1 MQRGRWQI
9 QGEHRAAAHAPRGRR
24 DIIGESRGWRASQGQ
39 SFPWMGSSLSALGC
53 VQDCPVCGC
62 SHLQAL
68 VRSANSC
75 SSDTPGTAVVSLWVI
90 HGWEQQHL
98 CFGAHCLSS
107 VIFLPGSAYLQ
118 LRGNT
123 MLWLTLVLGEVPASK
138 HGSGLQ
144 LYWGRGSHGE
154 EAPVPL
160 QQVLLRPFGC
170 PHPHL
175 PVSLPSVQWES
186 AQRLFH
192 QPRLRLPDCLFN
204 WLLRALLNPDRSRHH
219 S

>member
-1 MQRGRWQI
+1 MEGLAGTELPLDGLQPQCVGL
-9 QGEHRAAAHAPRGRR
+9 RAGLPRVRL
-24 DIIGESRGWRASQGQ
+24 
-39 SFPWMGSSLSALGC
+39 F
-53 VQDCPVCGC
+53 
-62 SHLQAL
+62 HLQAL